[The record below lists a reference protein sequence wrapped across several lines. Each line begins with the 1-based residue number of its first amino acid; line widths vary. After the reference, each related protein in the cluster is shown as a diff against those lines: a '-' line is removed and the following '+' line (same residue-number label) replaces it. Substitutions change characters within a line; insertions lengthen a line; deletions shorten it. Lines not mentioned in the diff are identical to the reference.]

1 MSTFV
6 SILLIII
13 IVGIQYFM
21 ASRKNPIWG
30 VIIPVIY
37 TIAMIYLYAI
47 NYYNSFL
54 SFILFFALGLIFLIE
69 EWNRGRKDRKK
80 KEKYELNKMRKRF
93 IKKWR
98 KPHTSLHFYLK
109 TYLQPNAFSIHSL
122 ICSYVAP
129 DLSHSQTFPT

>member
-30 VIIPVIY
+30 VIVPVIY

-80 KEKYELNKMRKRF
+80 KEKYELNKMRK
-93 IKKWR
+93 K
-98 KPHTSLHFYLK
+98 
-109 TYLQPNAFSIHSL
+109 
-122 ICSYVAP
+122 
-129 DLSHSQTFPT
+129 DL